1 MYAVE
6 IIKKLSRAQL
16 FPLIFG
22 LIAAFPVD
30 SWAQQGRYNDWH
42 PGYGMM
48 HGWGFGGIGMIVWIL
63 LIVGVFILIKWIVQ
77 TVTGGNAKSK
87 QTPYAMDIL
96 KQRYAKGEIDKARFE
111 SMKKDII

>member
-1 MYAVE
+1 MSL
-6 IIKKLSRAQL
+6 IKKLSARRVSST
-16 FPLIFG
+16 IFG
-22 LIAAFPVD
+22 LTAFLPVD
-30 SWAQQGRYNDWH
+30 TWAQQGRYNDWH
-42 PGYGMM
+42 TGYGMM
-48 HGWGFGGIGMIVWIL
+48 HGWGLGGIGMIVWIL

-87 QTPYAMDIL
+87 QSPSAMDIL